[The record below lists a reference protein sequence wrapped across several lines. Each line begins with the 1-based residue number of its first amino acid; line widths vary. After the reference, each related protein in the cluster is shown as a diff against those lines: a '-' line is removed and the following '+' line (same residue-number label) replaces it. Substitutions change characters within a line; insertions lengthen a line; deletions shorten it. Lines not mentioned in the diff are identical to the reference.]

1 MSEINEINSDQKYDL
16 VIAYRIYPGVSKI
29 PFIHADNKLK
39 LAEAGI
45 RSLKLALSDLKARM
59 YCIMDN
65 CPTEY
70 ETMIENYFNPED
82 VEFIRFN
89 GVGNLKTFGV
99 QIETLLNQTY
109 SEVVF
114 FAEDDYIY
122 RKDTINS
129 AIQLIKKNP
138 QAHFITPY
146 DHPDSYSLKI
156 HNRYK
161 YKIISEGGLH
171 WRTTGSTCLTFM
183 TTRKILNKS
192 KNAFFSYCKGNW
204 DSSLWFALTKYNV
217 LSPAQIIIMVFHDT
231 FLLKVI
237 LLSWIKTW
245 KNILFSRKYFLW
257 QPIPSIA
264 THMESTGIAPN
275 IDWIKVVGEQESEN

>member
-1 MSEINEINSDQKYDL
+1 MKQINGILSDQKYDL
-16 VIAYRIYPGVSKI
+16 AIAYRIYPGVSKM
-29 PFIHADNKLK
+29 PFIHSDNKLK

-45 RSLKLALSDLKARM
+45 RSLKVALSNIRARM
-59 YCIMDN
+59 FCIMDN
-65 CPTEY
+65 CPPEY
-70 ETMIENYFNPED
+70 ETMIKKYFND
-82 VEFIRFN
+82 DDLEFMRFN
-89 GVGNLKTFGV
+89 GAGNQRTFGV

-122 RKDTINS
+122 RKETIYS

-138 QAHFITPY
+138 KAHFITPY

-156 HNRYK
+156 HNSYK
-161 YKIISEGGLH
+161 YKVITEGGLH
-171 WRTTGSTCLTFM
+171 WRTSASTCLTFI
-183 TTRKILNKS
+183 TTQKTLNSTKD
-192 KNAFFSYCKGNW
+192 AFYSYCEGNW

-217 LSPAQIIIMVFHDT
+217 FSLTQIIKMAFQDT

-245 KNILFSRKYFLW
+245 RTILFSKRYFLW

-275 IDWIKVVGEQESEN
+275 IDWMKIVSDKE